1 MKGKVCL
8 VTGANAG
15 IGFEVAKGLARQGA
29 KVVLLCRNPER
40 AQAACEK
47 ISTEVPGALLET
59 QTIDLSSMQSVREA
73 SAEILSKIPR
83 IDVLVNN
90 AAVVNLKRQESVDG
104 YELMFATNHLGPF
117 LLTNLLL
124 DRIKESAPA
133 RIVFVGS
140 DGHKLARIDFDDLH
154 SLKTYSVLKT
164 YGKAKSG
171 NNLMMLE
178 LVDRLEGSG
187 VTVNCLHP
195 GAVDTKLGDNHGI
208 FARIFG
214 RIVKFFLMASASGAK
229 TPLYLATSPDVEG
242 VTGKYF
248 YRCKEH
254 PQAPYVLDKRDAKR
268 LWEISEKLTGLSS
281 GS

>member
-8 VTGANAG
+8 VTGANNG

-29 KVVLLCRNPER
+29 QVALLCRNPER
-40 AQAACEK
+40 AQVARDK
-47 ISTEVPGALLET
+47 ILADVPGAQVEL
-59 QTIDLSSMQSVREA
+59 QIIDLSSMKSVRDA
-73 SAEILSKIPR
+73 SAEILSNYPR
-83 IDVLVNN
+83 IHVLVNN
-90 AAVVNLKRQESVDG
+90 AAVVNLERQESVDG
-104 YELMFATNHLGPF
+104 YELVFATNHLGPF

-133 RIVFVGS
+133 RIIFVGS

-154 SLKTYSVLKT
+154 SLKSYGVMKT

-195 GAVDTKLGDNHGI
+195 GAVDTKLGDNHGFI
-208 FARIFG
+208 ARVFG
-214 RIVKFFLMASASGAK
+214 RLVKSFLMSSAKGAK
-229 TPLYLATSPDVEG
+229 TPLYLATSPKVEG

-254 PQAPYVLDKRDAKR
+254 PQAPYVLDKGEAKR

-281 GS
+281 RD

>member
-1 MKGKVCL
+1 
-8 VTGANAG
+8 
-15 IGFEVAKGLARQGA
+15 
-29 KVVLLCRNPER
+29 
-40 AQAACEK
+40 
-47 ISTEVPGALLET
+47 
-59 QTIDLSSMQSVREA
+59 
-73 SAEILSKIPR
+73 
-83 IDVLVNN
+83 VNN
-90 AAVVNLKRQESVDG
+90 AAVVNLERQESVDG

-140 DGHKLARIDFDDLH
+140 DGHKLDRIDFDDLH
-154 SLKTYSVLKT
+154 SLKTYGVMKT

-178 LVDRLEGSG
+178 LVGRLEGSG

-195 GAVDTKLGDNHGI
+195 GAVDTKLGDNHG
-208 FARIFG
+208 FLARMFG
-214 RIVKFFLMASASGAK
+214 RLVKTFLMSSAKGAK
-229 TPLYLATSPDVEG
+229 TPLYLATSPEVEG

-254 PQAPYVLDKRDAKR
+254 PQAPYVLDKGEAKR
-268 LWEISEKLTGLSS
+268 LWEISEKLTGFSRD
-281 GS
+281 

>member
-8 VTGANAG
+8 VTGANNG
-15 IGFEVAKGLARQGA
+15 IGFEVAKGLAWQGA
-29 KVVLLCRNPER
+29 QVVLLCRNPER
-40 AQAACEK
+40 AQVARDK
-47 ISTEVPGALLET
+47 ILADVPGAQVEL
-59 QTIDLSSMQSVREA
+59 QIIDLSSMQSVRDA
-73 SAEILSKIPR
+73 SAEILSNYPR
-83 IDVLVNN
+83 IHVLVNN
-90 AAVVNLKRQESVDG
+90 AAVVNLERQESVDG
-104 YELMFATNHLGPF
+104 YELVFATNHLGPF

-140 DGHKLARIDFDDLH
+140 DGHKLGRIDFDDLH
-154 SLKTYSVLKT
+154 SLKSYSVMKT

-195 GAVDTKLGDNHGI
+195 GAVDTKLGDNHGFI
-208 FARIFG
+208 ARVFG
-214 RIVKFFLMASASGAK
+214 RLVKSFLMSSAKGAK
-229 TPLYLATSPDVEG
+229 TPLYLATSPKVEG

-254 PQAPYVLDKRDAKR
+254 PQAPYVLDKGEAKR

-281 GS
+281 RD